1 MRLLLQPSLA
11 AADDGSVLER
21 ANDGRRFV
29 PRRVLRVERVVRRL
43 RWTVRSRWLLLR
55 FVRVLHDNSFRDA
68 DANSVCR
75 THNTAHDRTNLRA
88 DRHADRSPVASANAG
103 AFVAA
108 NDAADSAAH
117 VDAHDNADLITDG
130 HTDRSSIAP
139 ANAGAFFGADGDA
152 DISTDGHADGRTD
165 DGADDPT
172 NVASDGSADVCA
184 NPTAVRGSVCNCVCL
199 TGGGMRRRSRRQLLQ
214 WRGRV

>member
-75 THNTAHDRTNLRA
+75 THNTAHDRTNLGA
-88 DRHADRSPVASANAG
+88 DRHADRSPIASANVG

-108 NDAADSAAH
+108 NDATDSAAH
-117 VDAHDNADLITDG
+117 VDAHYCANLITDC
-130 HTDRSSIAP
+130 HTDCNSITSPNASAFLG
-139 ANAGAFFGADGDA
+139 ANGDA
-152 DISTDGHADGRTD
+152 DASADTGTDGRTD
-165 DGADDPT
+165 DRADGRTYAAPDSTSNGCTDDDAEHGAHD
-172 NVASDGSADVCA
+172 SANHPAHGHAEREPYD
-184 NPTAVRGSVCNCVCL
+184 
-199 TGGGMRRRSRRQLLQ
+199 
-214 WRGRV
+214 

>member
-108 NDAADSAAH
+108 NDVADSAAH
-117 VDAHDNADLITDG
+117 VDAHDNPNLITDC
-130 HTDRSSIAP
+130 HTDCNSITS
-139 ANAGAFFGADGDA
+139 ANASAFLGADGDA
-152 DISTDGHADGRTD
+152 DTSADTGADGRTD
-165 DGADDPT
+165 DRADGRTHAAPDSTSNGCTDDDAEHGAHD
-172 NVASDGSADVCA
+172 SANHPAHGHAEREPYD
-184 NPTAVRGSVCNCVCL
+184 
-199 TGGGMRRRSRRQLLQ
+199 
-214 WRGRV
+214 